1 MHDGQNIIDPAT
13 SSFGYDWKVDEDA
26 DSLIKVG
33 KIKKIIIV
41 GIYYTSDRGLEYCG
55 SKA

>member
-26 DSLIKVG
+26 DSLIRAG
-33 KIKKIIIV
+33 KNE
-41 GIYYTSDRGLEYCG
+41 TNNHRGYL
-55 SKA
+55 